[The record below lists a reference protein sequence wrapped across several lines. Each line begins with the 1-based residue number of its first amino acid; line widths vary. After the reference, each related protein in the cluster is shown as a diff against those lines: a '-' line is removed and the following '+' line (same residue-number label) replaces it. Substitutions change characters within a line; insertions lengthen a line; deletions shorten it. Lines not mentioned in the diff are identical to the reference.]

1 MKCRVQYVRL
11 DLQIDAIISS
21 AIVAVR
27 KKYLRMP
34 GYQSTTL
41 LDIQVIGLARK
52 PQKRVVVEIVSSLL
66 VLVIKEL
73 PFQSI

>member
-27 KKYLRMP
+27 KKYLHMR

-41 LDIQVIGLARK
+41 QKSRSLAWQGNHR
-52 PQKRVVVEIVSSLL
+52 
-66 VLVIKEL
+66 KEL
-73 PFQSI
+73 S

>member
-21 AIVAVR
+21 ATVAVR

-34 GYQSTTL
+34 GYQSIT
-41 LDIQVIGLARK
+41 DIQVIGLARK

>member
-27 KKYLRMP
+27 KKYLHMR

-41 LDIQVIGLARK
+41 QKSRSLAWQGNHR
-52 PQKRVVVEIVSSLL
+52 R
-66 VLVIKEL
+66 EL
-73 PFQSI
+73 S

>member
-27 KKYLRMP
+27 KKYLHMP